1 VLGSARP
8 GVRKTVTVLFAD
20 AHGVGAHRDLEL
32 DARETRALFDV
43 LRQVIEEYGGTVER
57 HAGDAVMAVFGV
69 PAARDDDARR
79 AAAAAL
85 ELHEAVRD
93 LPGEVRLA
101 VGINTGEVLAGDAS
115 AQEELAVG
123 DPVVVAARLQQL
135 AAAGETLLGPATA
148 QLLHGSLVAGPAR
161 EVVLRGRAGTLAVV
175 PLLGLE
181 ELPPPSPRG
190 PFVGREAERR
200 MVRAALERTS
210 ASSIVQL
217 VTVFG
222 EAGTGKSRLV
232 QEVLRD
238 VEGARIARGT
248 CRAYGEG
255 STWSAVAEVLS
266 DLAGAPG
273 VPGLQALEHAHP
285 DLVGVTHVLSSLLGH
300 GDTPVSADDV
310 ANALARVLLATAQ
323 EGPLVVV
330 LEDLHAATG
339 PLLDLVPDVVRLL
352 DAVPLTLL
360 VTARPEL
367 LEHRQGWGRGL
378 RHVVGLTLRPLPPE
392 DAQPLAEHLLPH
404 DPEGV
409 ELVVAGA
416 GGNPLFLEQ
425 LAQARYEGADISGP
439 GAPPTVAAVLSARL
453 DRLPLEARQVLER
466 AAVIGTTGVVDDLVP
481 LCEGQDVDVEKQLVA
496 LAARDLVTLEG
507 GAWGF
512 ASDLA
517 REVTL
522 GGIARTER
530 ADLHQV
536 RGLVLGARGSS
547 GAAGFHLEQAAHLLR
562 QSDPQRS
569 ATLGELA
576 ASRLAAAGLRALSGD
591 LVAACDMLSRALA
604 LLPAGSARR
613 MSLLVEL
620 ARGLQLTGDLA
631 RAKEVLE
638 EAVARSEEVGLP
650 EARAHARL
658 ALVDLQRSTDPERA
672 YAELPGLLSEVVPTL
687 EAASDDRGLSLAWQ
701 LQAAALQYRVRWAA
715 MQAPLEKALH
725 HGQRSGERRLV
736 ELAQSLLVGSMF
748 HGPMPLSQTRTELEA
763 MLALPGVSPW
773 HQASITGRLAG
784 TLALQGETERAREL
798 ISQVRTTFQ
807 ELGRDLSV
815 LATAFMSGPIEMLA
829 GAPGRAVRELEAAV
843 DGLRV
848 MGDRAFASTLAA
860 LLAEACWRCDD
871 QAGAAAASAVSREL
885 AGVGD
890 VISQVR
896 WRCVQAKLEA
906 LRQNDETALALSSE
920 AVNLVVSTDELASQ
934 GDVLADAA
942 EVQLLLGNRTAA
954 GVLLRDALSRYE
966 RKQAPQAAW
975 IARVRL
981 GL

>member
-1 VLGSARP
+1 
-8 GVRKTVTVLFAD
+8 VRKTVTVLFAD
-20 AHGVGAHRDLEL
+20 AHGVGPHRDLEL
-32 DARETRALFDV
+32 DVRATKAFFDV
-43 LRQVIEEYGGTVER
+43 LRQVLERYGGTVER
-57 HAGDAVMAVFGV
+57 HAGDAVMAVFGI
-69 PAARDDDARR
+69 PAVRDDDARR

-85 ELHEAVRD
+85 ELHEAVRE

-123 DPVVVAARLQQL
+123 DAVVVAARLQQL
-135 AAAGETLLGPATA
+135 AAAGETLLGPGTTR
-148 QLLHGSLVAGPAR
+148 LLSGSLVAGSPR
-161 EVVLRGRAGTLAVV
+161 EVVLRGRAGALSVV

-190 PFVGREAERR
+190 PFVGRDAERR

-210 ASSIVQL
+210 ASGIVQL

-232 QEVLRD
+232 QEVLREA
-238 VEGARIARGT
+238 EGLRVARGT
-248 CRAYGEG
+248 CRGYGEG
-255 STWSAVAEVLS
+255 STWSAVTEVLAEI
-266 DLAGAPG
+266 AGD
-273 VPGLQALEHAHP
+273 PGLEGLLALERAHP
-285 DLVGVTHVLSSLLGH
+285 ELVGVTHVLSSLLGQ
-300 GDTPVSADDV
+300 GDTPVSPDDL
-310 ANALARVLLATAQ
+310 ANALARVLLATAAA
-323 EGPLVVV
+323 EPLVLV
-330 LEDLHAATG
+330 LEDLHAAAG
-339 PLLDLVPDVVRLL
+339 PLLDLVPGLVRLL
-352 DAVPLTLL
+352 EDVPVTVM

-367 LEHRQGWGRGL
+367 LEHRQGWGHGL
-378 RHVVGLTLRPLPPE
+378 RHVVGLTLRPLPQD
-392 DAQPLAEHLLPH
+392 DARALAEHLLPH
-404 DPEGV
+404 DAAGA
-409 ELVVAGA
+409 ELVVTAA

-425 LAQARYEGADISGP
+425 LAQARYEGADISG
-439 GAPPTVAAVLSARL
+439 AATPPTVAAVLSARL

-466 AAVIGTTGVVDDLVP
+466 AAIIGTSGVVDDLVP
-481 LCEGQDVDVEKQLVA
+481 HCEGKDVDVEKQLAA
-496 LAARDLVTLEG
+496 LAARDLVTLEDDRW
-507 GAWGF
+507 AI
-512 ASDLA
+512 ASDLV
-517 REVTL
+517 REVTV
-522 GGIARTER
+522 GGIARHER
-530 ADLHQV
+530 AELHQV
-536 RGLVLGARGSS
+536 RGLVLGARGAS
-547 GAAGFHLEQAAHLLR
+547 GAAGFHLEQAAQLLR
-562 QSDPQRS
+562 QSDPERS

-591 LVAACDMLSRALA
+591 LVAACDLLSRALA
-604 LLPAGSARR
+604 LLPTGSARR

-620 ARGLQLTGDLA
+620 ARGLQLTGELT

-638 EAVARSEEVGLP
+638 EAVVRSQEVGLP

-658 ALVDLQRSTDPERA
+658 ALIDLQRSTDPERA
-672 YAELPGLLSEVVPTL
+672 YAELPVLLAEVLPTL

-715 MQAPLEKALH
+715 MQEPLEKAVH

-748 HGPMPLSQTRTELEA
+748 HGPMPLSETKARLEEL
-763 MLALPGVSPW
+763 LDQPGVSPW
-773 HQASITGRLAG
+773 HHASISGRLAG
-784 TLALQGETERAREL
+784 TLALQGEIEPAREL
-798 ISQVRTTFQ
+798 IAQVRTTFQ

-829 GAPGRAVRELEAAV
+829 GSPGRAVRELTVAV
-843 DGLRV
+843 EGLQK
-848 MGDRAFASTLAA
+848 MGDRAFASTHAA
-860 LLAEACWRCDD
+860 LLAEALWRCDD
-871 QAGAAAASAVSREL
+871 HARAGEASALSREL

-906 LRQNDETALALSSE
+906 LRRNDETALALSSE

-954 GVLLRDALSRYE
+954 GVLLRDALARYE

-975 IARVRL
+975 ITRVRL